1 MSKKYALI
9 ETYGKLI
16 VPVSMLE
23 KIANECYIGR
33 TEYIDGRDHLT
44 EVASVGRVELLDQQD
59 IDDAKVQMEL
69 SP

>member
-9 ETYGKLI
+9 EGYGKMI

-33 TEYIDGRDHLT
+33 TEYSDGRDVLI
-44 EVASVGRVELLDQQD
+44 EVLPVGRVELLDQQD
-59 IDDAKVQMEL
+59 INDARAQMEL
-69 SP
+69 SR